1 MKLYVVQGNV
11 YLESYGDYRNIF
23 GVYDDRNLANS
34 RVDEIKA
41 ELYSEEMKKKTGE
54 CKYYQTIIE
63 SIDDI
68 DVTIVEV
75 ELNTPINKPIG
86 GYAE

>member
-1 MKLYVVQGNV
+1 MVIIEI
-11 YLESYGDYRNIF
+11 YL
-23 GVYDDRNLANS
+23 
-34 RVDEIKA
+34 
-41 ELYSEEMKKKTGE
+41 EEMKKTCE
-54 CKYYQTIIE
+54 CKCYQTIIK

-75 ELNTPINKPIG
+75 EINTPINKPIG

>member
-1 MKLYVVQGNV
+1 MLSKETFTWKVTVITEI
-11 YLESYGDYRNIF
+11 YLEYMMTRIQLI
-23 GVYDDRNLANS
+23 VE
-34 RVDEIKA
+34 EIKA
-41 ELYSEEMKKKTGE
+41 ELYSEEMKKTRE
-54 CKYYQTIIE
+54 CKCYQTIIE

-68 DVTIVEV
+68 DITIVEV

>member
-11 YLESYGDYRNIF
+11 YLESYGDYRN
-23 GVYDDRNLANS
+23 
-34 RVDEIKA
+34 E
-41 ELYSEEMKKKTGE
+41 KTRE
-54 CKYYQTIIE
+54 CKCYQTIIE

>member
-23 GVYDDRNLANS
+23 GVYDNKSLANS
-34 RVDEIKA
+34 RVEEMKA
-41 ELYSEEMKKKTGE
+41 ELYSEAMKKTRE
-54 CKYYQTIIE
+54 CEWYQPIVE

>member
-23 GVYDDRNLANS
+23 GVYDDKNLANS
-34 RVDEIKA
+34 RVEEIKA
-41 ELYSEEMKKKTGE
+41 ELYSEQMKKTRE
-54 CKYYQTIIE
+54 CKCYQTIIE

>member
-23 GVYDDRNLANS
+23 GVYDDENLANS
-34 RVDEIKA
+34 RVEEMKA
-41 ELYSEEMKKKTGE
+41 ELYSEEMKKIRE
-54 CKYYQTIIE
+54 CKWYETIIE

-75 ELNTPINKPIG
+75 EINTPINERLG